1 MAGCI
6 VVKRVLRGTECRLQ
20 KIVQHY
26 LQIGTGDFTPAIV
39 DMRSIFHG

>member
-1 MAGCI
+1 MVGSI
-6 VVKRVLRGTECRLQ
+6 KWVLCGTECRLQ

-39 DMRSIFHG
+39 DMRSILHG

>member
-1 MAGCI
+1 MVGSI
-6 VVKRVLRGTECRLQ
+6 KWVLCGKEYRLQ

-39 DMRSIFHG
+39 DMRSILHG

>member
-1 MAGCI
+1 MVGSI
-6 VVKRVLRGTECRLQ
+6 KWVLCGTEYRLQ

-39 DMRSIFHG
+39 DMRSILHA